1 MNARRIRFASGV
13 SFTAALLVAVP
24 GTTTVSAQNTLQA
37 MPPKS
42 APMIASTANRPVVV
56 VTDKN
61 GEPIPYAT
69 VSLGGGATRI
79 TDTNGEL
86 QLNGVS
92 ADSVRLIVKRIGFR
106 EHDMKVGRPAPE
118 APFRVALNRV
128 AQSLDAVEVKAKETS
143 PLQRTG
149 FYERM
154 LDVQRGATVGEFFTP
169 EMLQA
174 RSSGRFSNLVQ
185 GSKFLK
191 FQNIQGKMV
200 LLGRSVGA
208 NSGSGDYCNMNVV
221 LDGMRIN
228 GNIEPRYTSSPANV
242 GGGAPA
248 SGPLAPRRTQDD
260 LYVAI
265 DELVSGGEVTAIEV
279 YPSTANAPSKLQP
292 LTGGGSCG
300 LVAIWTGGRQ
310 R

>member
-1 MNARRIRFASGV
+1 MKAYRIRFASGV
-13 SFTAALLVAVP
+13 SFCAALLVAVSATIP
-24 GTTTVSAQNTLQA
+24 ADAQNTLQA

-42 APMIASTANRPVVV
+42 APMIASTSNRPVLL

-61 GEPIPYAT
+61 GEPIPFAT
-69 VSLGGGATRI
+69 VSVGGGTNRI
-79 TDTNGEL
+79 TDAKGEL
-86 QLNGVS
+86 QLTAVN
-92 ADSVRLIVKRIGFR
+92 ADTVRFIVRRIGYR
-106 EHDMKVGRPAPE
+106 EHDMKVGRPSHDV
-118 APFRVALNRV
+118 PFRVEMNRIAL
-128 AQSLDAVEVKAKETS
+128 ALDAVEVKARETS

-169 EMLQA
+169 EMLQN

-185 GSKFLK
+185 GSRYLR
-191 FQNIQGKMV
+191 FQNVKGKTVM
-200 LLGRSVGA
+200 LGRSVGV
-208 NSGSGDYCNMNVV
+208 NSGSGDYCPMNVL

-228 GNIEPRYTSSPANV
+228 GDVVATG
-242 GGGAPA
+242 GGGAPTSMSPMA
-248 SGPLAPRRTQDD
+248 SGRTQDD
-260 LYVAI
+260 KYVAI
-265 DELVSGGEVTAIEV
+265 DELLSGGEVSAIEV
-279 YPSTANAPSKLQP
+279 YPSTANAPARLQP